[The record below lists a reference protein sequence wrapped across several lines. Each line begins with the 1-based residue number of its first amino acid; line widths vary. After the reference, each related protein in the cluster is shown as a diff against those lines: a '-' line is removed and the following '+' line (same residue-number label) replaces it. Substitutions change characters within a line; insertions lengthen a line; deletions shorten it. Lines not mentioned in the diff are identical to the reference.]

1 MLLHYL
7 CDSLSFIGN
16 ASFQVSLRRR
26 EPLKP
31 DLSKDF
37 RSLCSPST
45 PLSRFLFGDELSKIV
60 EDITKANKIMA
71 KVMPKEGKTSSD
83 NRQDKRPFLWDRS
96 TASRRARYNYSYNK
110 REFSLGKPRRYD
122 KGGENKA

>member
-7 CDSLSFIGN
+7 CDSLPFIGN
-16 ASFQVSLRRR
+16 ASFQVSLKRR
-26 EPLKP
+26 ELLKP

-83 NRQDKRPFLWDRS
+83 NRQAKRPFLRDRS
-96 TASRRARYNYSYNK
+96 TASRRGRYNYSYNK
-110 REFSLGKPRRYD
+110 REFSLGKPSRYD
-122 KGGENKA
+122 KGEENKA